1 MKKRTWII
9 LILLLLPIILILG
22 FAAWALTGPD
32 ATAEAQSALNSDNRV
47 IVSEVNGWT
56 VFTPT
61 AAQPSTGLILYPGG
75 RVDPDAYAPI
85 ARDIA
90 AAGYLVV
97 IPPMPLNM
105 AFLGA
110 NQAAEVIET
119 FPDIDHWA
127 VGGHSLGGAMA
138 ANFAANN
145 PDQVDG
151 LVLWAAYPASSDD
164 LSQQE
169 IAVVS
174 IYGSEDGLATLEDI
188 ENSRALLPPDTL
200 FVPIEGGNHAQ
211 FGSYGPQS
219 GDNPAA
225 ISPAEQQAQT
235 VEATI
240 ELLAS
245 LSDSGR

>member
-32 ATAEAQSALNSDNRV
+32 ATAEAQTALNSDNRV

-61 AAQPSTGLILYPGG
+61 AAQPSTGLILYPSA
-75 RVDPDAYAPI
+75 RIDPDAFAPV

-97 IPPMPLNM
+97 VTPMPLNL
-105 AFLGA
+105 ALFNPG
-110 NQAAEVIET
+110 QAADVIAA
-119 FPDIDHWA
+119 FPDIEHWA

-151 LVLWAAYPASSDD
+151 LVLWAAYPAQMDNLSNQD
-164 LSQQE
+164 L
-169 IAVVS
+169 AVIS
-174 IYGSEDGLATLEDI
+174 IYGTNDGIATPQEIED
-188 ENSRALLPPDTL
+188 SRPFLPPDTL
-200 FVPIEGGNHAQ
+200 FVPIEGGNHGQ
-211 FGSYGPQS
+211 FAAYGPQA